1 MARPC
6 HRQCGVYI
14 RRPQIR
20 NKQSASAE
28 DIQRQKTVVVVIA
41 VMARPCHR
49 QRTFCPD
56 CRARGHRWRQNL
68 ISAHRAVLQW
78 LCHTIGKEA
87 MKVSTYIPAMS
98 PSAFRSIRFSSL
110 HSVGGEARGI
120 SSLMPR
126 SERIA
131 NNRSSRRL

>member
-41 VMARPCHR
+41 VKEPSV
-49 QRTFCPD
+49 
-56 CRARGHRWRQNL
+56 L
-68 ISAHRAVLQW
+68 IAV
-78 LCHTIGKEA
+78 HEVIGGVK
-87 MKVSTYIPAMS
+87 I
-98 PSAFRSIRFSSL
+98 
-110 HSVGGEARGI
+110 
-120 SSLMPR
+120 
-126 SERIA
+126 
-131 NNRSSRRL
+131 